1 MINPTKDDVLRIRQ
15 EVEAAVEKIGAAP
28 SSVQVF
34 VEIDP
39 QTSTIRATA
48 TGATSLTE
56 VAREASELSQS
67 EKCAL
72 VASSINLPAEKI
84 ELSAQTD
91 YFQVFTGTR
100 IKKGFLGLIHT
111 KSKPL
116 RVVDALGVIRFQ
128 ASNGEVALTTG
139 KDAEKTI
146 GELSNRLSVWGDA
159 GRTIPNIILLGGTK
173 LFDLS
178 GLMSI
183 EQVVSLARAELDNLP
198 VDSPV
203 IVVATQH

>member
-1 MINPTKDDVLRIRQ
+1 
-15 EVEAAVEKIGAAP
+15 
-28 SSVQVF
+28 
-34 VEIDP
+34 
-39 QTSTIRATA
+39 
-48 TGATSLTE
+48 
-56 VAREASELSQS
+56 
-67 EKCAL
+67 
-72 VASSINLPAEKI
+72 
-84 ELSAQTD
+84 
-91 YFQVFTGTR
+91 
-100 IKKGFLGLIHT
+100 LIHT